1 VRVVAAQLIRD
12 HHLVRETRTPPRAKN
27 HMTEPDATSSDAAGD
42 IATAT
47 AFLRHTLATLAYRVA
62 KPLRDAPP
70 DFGEFRVGPT
80 SRTPAQIVAHI
91 GDLMDWALTTAQN
104 RTKWRD
110 SPVQAWSADVERL
123 FAGITVL
130 DEYLAGGNVRDPEVL
145 EQLFQGPVADA
156 LTHTGQLTMLRRL
169 ASAPIKGE
177 NYQRALIAAGQTGIE
192 QPPPQREF

>member
-1 VRVVAAQLIRD
+1 
-12 HHLVRETRTPPRAKN
+12 
-27 HMTEPDATSSDAAGD
+27 MTEPNRHYSDDTRAA
-42 IATAT
+42 AT
-47 AFLRHTLATLAYRVA
+47 AFLRHTLATLAYRAA
-62 KPLRDAPP
+62 KPLRDAPA
-70 DFGEFRVGPT
+70 DFGDFRVGPT
-80 SRTPAQIVAHI
+80 SRTPAQIVAHM

-123 FAGITVL
+123 FAAITVL
-130 DEYLAGGNVRDPEVL
+130 DEYLASGNVRDPEIL

-177 NYQRALIAAGQTGIE
+177 NYQRAQIAAGQTGIE